1 MDDMSA
7 QDQRAQKSVVQLE
20 CRLVVPMVDS
30 MVPMGLQLVGLWD
43 DLKVDQLVPLLVV
56 QLVVLLAP
64 CWALLMV

>member
-7 QDQRAQKSVVQLE
+7 QDQRAQTSVVQLE

-30 MVPMGLQLVGLWD
+30 MVPMGLQLVGLWE

>member
-7 QDQRAQKSVVQLE
+7 QDQRAQTSVVQLE

-30 MVPMGLQLVGLWD
+30 KVPMGLQLVGLWD
-43 DLKVDQLVPLLVV
+43 DLKVDQLVVQLVV
-56 QLVVLLAP
+56 LLVVLLAP